1 MKVLHI
7 KRTEADE
14 TVEQLMLAFSDDEV
28 ETVPLYEDDVDW
40 AALIDKIFASDKVIS
55 WW

>member
-7 KRTEADE
+7 NKTEPDE
-14 TVEQLMLAFSDDEV
+14 TVEQLMLAFTDEEV
-28 ETVPLYEDDVDW
+28 ETVQLYEDDVDW
-40 AALIDKIFASDKVIS
+40 AALIDKIFAADKVIS